1 VSKRFLCVALMIL
14 AMLVAA
20 VGSAYAMSANVV
32 MKVSRTAQDSVINA
46 GEDLTI
52 DIQLDGVEPAMY
64 KWYFEDALIE
74 GADSRV
80 YTLRSAEVEDAGI
93 YRMEAY
99 GEDGTMLASMEFAV
113 RVIEDVMPQ
122 AGDDTLGIGLVT
134 GIMGLSAAGMGAA
147 VIRKKRLAA

>member
-1 VSKRFLCVALMIL
+1 MSKRFLCIALLIL

-80 YTLRSAEVEDAGI
+80 YTLRSAIVEDAGI

-113 RVIEDVMPQ
+113 RVIEDALPQ
-122 AGDDTLGIGLVT
+122 AGDDTLGIGLVA

-147 VIRKKRLAA
+147 VIRKKRLTA

>member
-1 VSKRFLCVALMIL
+1 MSKRFLCVALMIL

-52 DIQLDGVEPAMY
+52 DIQLDGVEPSMY
-64 KWYFEDALIE
+64 KWYFKDALIE

-80 YTLRSAEVEDAGI
+80 YTLRSAAVEDAGI

-134 GIMGLSAAGMGAA
+134 GIMVLSAAGMGAA